1 MSTRKKTADELL
13 KAAQEAE
20 ARARKLRAQAK
31 KATQAEEAKL
41 NVEILSAMHEWL
53 DTFPTDKRKEWSE
66 MPAYFRKQAAQNR
79 QRYEVGNE
87 QQQNDRFA
95 VGGAGESPAERPF

>member
-20 ARARKLRAQAK
+20 ARARKLRAQAR

-41 NVEILSAMHEWL
+41 NVEILSALREWL
-53 DTFPTDKRKEWSE
+53 DSFPTEKQKSWSG
-66 MPAYFRKQAAQNR
+66 MPAYFREQAEKNR
-79 QRYEVGNE
+79 QRFGVGNE
-87 QQQNDRFA
+87 QQQNDSFG
-95 VGGAGESPAERPF
+95 VGGAGDSPAERPF